1 MRKKT
6 KTEGK
11 EVSKTRCSTSSDCQK
26 GFECPQDASK
36 SDKNQS
42 HCTKISDTATNEDV
56 VTDFSAHSGNNF
68 FQKYKKSFLQKNT
81 FITRNL

>member
-6 KTEGK
+6 KTE
-11 EVSKTRCSTSSDCQK
+11 VSKTRCSSSSDCLK

-42 HCTKISDTATNEDV
+42 YCTKISDTATNEDV
-56 VTDFSAHSGNNF
+56 VTDFSAHSGNNV
-68 FQKYKKSFLQKNT
+68 FQKYKKSLLQKKKYYHAQ
-81 FITRNL
+81 FVG